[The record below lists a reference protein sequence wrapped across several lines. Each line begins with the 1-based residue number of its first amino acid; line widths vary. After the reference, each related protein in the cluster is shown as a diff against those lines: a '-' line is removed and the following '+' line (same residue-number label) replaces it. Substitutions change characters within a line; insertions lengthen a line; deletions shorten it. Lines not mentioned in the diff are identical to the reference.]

1 MRSPRSA
8 WLWQL
13 ANDVL
18 TGVAAC
24 ALLLAAIDVMDVRYA
39 LPLAGVLVAIGLLLE
54 DSTAAA

>member
-1 MRSPRSA
+1 
-8 WLWQL
+8 LWQL